1 MKWKLAIPVFF
12 ALICAAC
19 STPQSVTQN
28 FVLAMSNGDSDKAME
43 YLHIADRN
51 NIDEIV
57 FIKEVILPTFMR
69 KFLRLSSHNGGV
81 ASVQIDSVQ
90 ESGNRAKVLYSVQF
104 NNGKTIKD
112 SLWLQKD
119 SGWYVLR

>member
-1 MKWKLAIPVFF
+1 
-12 ALICAAC
+12 LICSAC

-28 FVLAMSNGDSDKAME
+28 FVLAMANGDSDKAME

-81 ASVQIDSVQ
+81 ANVQIDSVQ
-90 ESGNRAKVLYSVQF
+90 ENGNRAKVLYSVQF
-104 NNGKTIKD
+104 KNGRTIKD